1 MRPDPLQV
9 MHVDVNGGIV
19 TWKKVMITR
28 TEESIN
34 NQNSSTTKR
43 NQHMH
48 ESNIPMHLLDRR
60 PCMMD
65 KLFG

>member
-19 TWKKVMITR
+19 TWKQVMITR

-48 ESNIPMHLLDRR
+48 E
-60 PCMMD
+60 
-65 KLFG
+65 